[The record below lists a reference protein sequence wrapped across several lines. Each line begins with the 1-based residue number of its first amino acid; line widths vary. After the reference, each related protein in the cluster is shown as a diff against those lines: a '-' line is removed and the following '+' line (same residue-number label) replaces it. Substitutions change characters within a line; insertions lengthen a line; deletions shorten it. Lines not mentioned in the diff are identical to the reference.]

1 MNADAKNTIPDQGG
15 AEAMQAD
22 SIAIPTKVEGSETVA
37 VYIKAGTEKQMS
49 EYVDV
54 LERTKQK
61 LRERGLEYHD
71 VKFGGGTVTGLL
83 GVSMPKTGEARDTY
97 EKEFDI
103 LKFTVESTR
112 SRAPVWPN
120 EVSDGVIGSV
130 AQEIAV
136 AVKCAPNG
144 IDVRGGFECSAGK
157 VDEAKFKGGG
167 LFAVNAKKSEFKEM
181 LARLQGSDY
190 GKLKHFSLEEGGPG
204 LRVGAGN
211 WSVEWDDWEPS
222 VTMDIYAVVFG
233 FDNDEYEDEFASG
246 RPQGFIRDRLG
257 PAAVVTRVLNYPGF
271 EKAKKV
277 KMQVPIHAVAEVRA
291 GLKDMSEHAKKGGR
305 YKVDEDPCIIVELGA
320 SVKAYKAV
328 YNKEPAERGQRDAV
342 QQAVLLS
349 RLAGMESE
357 TAARAAARR
366 AAGVEGRGRRDGAG
380 VGGDVGLDNLVSHG
394 RRRRGAAARGGQV
407 PGGAGEASGRA

>member
-211 WSVEWDDWEPS
+211 WSTESVETTVVPPS
-222 VTMDIYAVVFG
+222 DGAPVGALLCR
-233 FDNDEYEDEFASG
+233 AP
-246 RPQGFIRDRLG
+246 RPPPGVAAHFVGLLM
-257 PAAVVTRVLNYPGF
+257 PELTAAAVV
-271 EKAKKV
+271 
-277 KMQVPIHAVAEVRA
+277 
-291 GLKDMSEHAKKGGR
+291 
-305 YKVDEDPCIIVELGA
+305 
-320 SVKAYKAV
+320 
-328 YNKEPAERGQRDAV
+328 V
-342 QQAVLLS
+342 QM
-349 RLAGMESE
+349 R
-357 TAARAAARR
+357 THR
-366 AAGVEGRGRRDGAG
+366 
-380 VGGDVGLDNLVSHG
+380 
-394 RRRRGAAARGGQV
+394 
-407 PGGAGEASGRA
+407 